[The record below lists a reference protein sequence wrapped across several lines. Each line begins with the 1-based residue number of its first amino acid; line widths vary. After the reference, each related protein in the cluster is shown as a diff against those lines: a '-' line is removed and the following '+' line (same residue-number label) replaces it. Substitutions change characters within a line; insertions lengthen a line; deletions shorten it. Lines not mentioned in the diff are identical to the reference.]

1 MSPGAVPSF
10 SSQSSSHLY
19 RKVATL
25 PGQHCRR
32 SLQRRDPSMVMIV
45 GARAGFSRL
54 LQTGGVRTR
63 WVSTR
68 VEGRRQ
74 LSQPTIGGHRRVPV
88 LQKSKRATCDQ
99 TEQRENQPKKGSR
112 GETKE
117 SCRVELVMGVPAP
130 LVRVVQTASEE

>member
-1 MSPGAVPSF
+1 
-10 SSQSSSHLY
+10 
-19 RKVATL
+19 
-25 PGQHCRR
+25 
-32 SLQRRDPSMVMIV
+32 MVMIV
-45 GARAGFSRL
+45 GVRAGFSRL

>member
-1 MSPGAVPSF
+1 MSKFHFPEENTLKTLVAQYVARRGAVFFIPIKFPSL
-10 SSQSSSHLY
+10 SKCCHVA
-19 RKVATL
+19 RATL
-25 PGQHCRR
+25 PFSKTKR
-32 SLQRRDPSMVMIV
+32 SSSMVMIV
-45 GARAGFSRL
+45 GVRAGFSRL

-99 TEQRENQPKKGSR
+99 TDQRENHPKKDAREKRKRVR
-112 GETKE
+112 GL
-117 SCRVELVMGVPAP
+117 SW
-130 LVRVVQTASEE
+130 

>member
-10 SSQSSSHLY
+10 SSQSSSLAHLY
-19 RKVATL
+19 RTL
-25 PGQHCRR
+25 LGQHCQR
-32 SLQRRDPSMVMIV
+32 SLKLRDPSMVMIV
-45 GARAGFSRL
+45 GVRAGFSRL